1 MQSSK
6 LSDCLLLCSERGREG
21 RLTVLL
27 DETRRNYH
35 ISRGFGVDENTALVV
50 THAESDAITGKVFKP
65 VQCFFFMRANFKN
78 THILRKALE
87 IKDSLSIGWD
97 VNFVLI
103 TKENNPCLMKKIPW
117 RLLMTK
123 I

>member
-50 THAESDAITGKVFKP
+50 THAESDVITGKVFKP
-65 VQCFFFMRANFKN
+65 VLMFFLYESELQKHS
-78 THILRKALE
+78 HI
-87 IKDSLSIGWD
+87 
-97 VNFVLI
+97 
-103 TKENNPCLMKKIPW
+103 KKSS
-117 RLLMTK
+117 
-123 I
+123 

>member
-50 THAESDAITGKVFKP
+50 THAESDAITGKVFKL
-65 VQCFFFMRANFKN
+65 FFMRANFKN

-87 IKDSLSIGWD
+87 IKDSLSFGWD

-117 RLLMTK
+117 RLLITQ

>member
-6 LSDCLLLCSERGREG
+6 FSDCLLLCSERGREG

-65 VQCFFFMRANFKN
+65 VLMLFLHETNFRN
-78 THILRKALE
+78 THKLRKALE
-87 IKDSLSIGWD
+87 ISTGWD
-97 VNFVLI
+97 INFFFNNKKKTISVYGKNSYEIVNDTNL
-103 TKENNPCLMKKIPW
+103 
-117 RLLMTK
+117 
-123 I
+123 